1 VGSRRMRILAFAY
14 ACAPQEGS
22 EPGVGWTWSRMLA
35 KLGDTWV
42 ITRANNKEAIEAAL
56 EDLPNA
62 GNLNFAYVDLP
73 AWARFWKRGLKGLRP
88 YYLLWQLQALLT
100 ARRLH
105 RDIRFDLVWHV
116 TIANAWLGSAAPL
129 VGPPFVYGP
138 VGGGVKIPPLLL
150 GALGLRGVLY
160 EVARSAARGACRYLN
175 PLARVAWRRATLIL
189 VQNEETRCWFP
200 KNYQAK
206 AEIFPNAVLEKAI
219 GTSRRR
225 TRPHEM
231 TAVFAGRLLPW
242 KGVSLAVR
250 SLSVLP
256 GWRLLIC
263 GSGPDE
269 DRIRWIIAR
278 RALQERAHLI
288 GRLSRDRLHELMETE
303 ADVFLFPS
311 MHDDGPWAVAEA
323 VSLGLP
329 VVCLAIGG
337 PPVLGARGVQVSTP
351 RRTVEA
357 LAREVLRVSAEE
369 REPQRVFDFQSRL
382 DRLAEVLSKN
392 GILPRAQVES
402 S

>member
-1 VGSRRMRILAFAY
+1 MRILAFAY

-35 KLGDTWV
+35 NFGETWV
-42 ITRANNKEAIEAAL
+42 ITRANNRDAIEAAL

-62 GNLNFAYVDLP
+62 GNLHFAYVDLP
-73 AWARFWKRGLKGLRP
+73 RWARFWKRGLKGLRL
-88 YYLLWQLQALLT
+88 YYLLWQLQALRR

-105 RDIRFDLVWHV
+105 RDIRFELVWHM

-138 VGGGVKIPPLLL
+138 VGGGVNIPPLLL
-150 GALGLRGVLY
+150 GALGLRGLLY
-160 EVARSAARGACRYLN
+160 EAARSAARGGCRYLN

-200 KNYQAK
+200 KKYQAK

-219 GTSRRR
+219 GTSRPR

-256 GWRLLIC
+256 GWKLLIC

-269 DRIRWIIAR
+269 DRIRRIIVR
-278 RALQERAHLI
+278 RALQARAHLL
-288 GRLSRDRLHELMETE
+288 GRVSRDRLHELMETE

-329 VVCLAIGG
+329 VVCLAVGG
-337 PPVLGARGVQVSTP
+337 PPVLGARGVRVSTP

-357 LAREVLRVSAEE
+357 LAREVLRVVAEE
-369 REPQRVFDFQSRL
+369 REPQTVFDFQSRL

-392 GILPRAQVES
+392 GILPQAQVDCP
-402 S
+402 